1 MNVGHALPAQ
11 PCHTYCC
18 SRHQQQLGGDQLLTV
33 PALPSSL
40 MLVVAALRR
49 STPHLPH
56 PLWSQE
62 QCIVR
67 QSSLISLDLHQT
79 RTTQTCVERC
89 FNLQR
94 REHYKMDRG
103 YNVGLG
109 ARGGP
114 VENWST
120 SRSRTNPETLHS
132 VHQTP
137 PGWRPG

>member
-1 MNVGHALPAQ
+1 MPPLSERGGTVESSVGAQVKEGPRGNYCFSPNARSWHNFTLPTS
-11 PCHTYCC
+11 P
-18 SRHQQQLGGDQLLTV
+18 
-33 PALPSSL
+33 
-40 MLVVAALRR
+40 
-49 STPHLPH
+49 TPPLPH

-94 REHYKMDRG
+94 REHYKMDRS
-103 YNVGLG
+103 YNVVVQWT
-109 ARGGP
+109 R
-114 VENWST
+114 ST

-137 PGWRPG
+137 PGWRPC